1 MEQTN
6 TTQSE
11 TSQSNLPFVD
21 HFRKIR
27 QNPKWLVK
35 LIIFIV
41 LSVIMSFVLSKLQ
54 LTPDTMK
61 ENGINDSNKTTVMI
75 ITIISGTFGILFSA
89 VIAFLIFLVIS
100 KIFKSEVKTSSLI
113 SATLSY
119 SIIINVWAL
128 IVSAIQLLFG
138 IDLIDYKLDSL
149 NIFNKG
155 NAYLSNFNLTNLLK
169 AFLTGVLYYA
179 TSHLS
184 KKTSIILA
192 VAALV
197 LTIGFGLIGAGMQD
211 SMQSLSGM

>member
-6 TTQSE
+6 TTQPE
-11 TSQSNLPFVD
+11 ASQSNLPFVD

-41 LSVIMSFVLSKLQ
+41 LAIIMSFMLSKLQ

-61 ENGINDSNKTTVMI
+61 ENGINNSNKTTVMT
-75 ITIISGTFGILFSA
+75 ITIISGIFGILFSS

-100 KIFKSEVKTSSLI
+100 KIFKSDVKTSSLI

-119 SIIINVWAL
+119 SIIINIWTL
-128 IVSAIQLLFG
+128 IVSAIHLLFG
-138 IDLIDYKLDSL
+138 IDFFDYKLDSL

-155 NAYLSNFNLTNLLK
+155 NDYLANFNLTNLLK

-184 KKTSIILA
+184 KKASIILA
-192 VAALV
+192 VVALV
-197 LTIGFGLIGAGMQD
+197 LIIGSGLIGAGMQD